1 MTLFNDGLSYSS
13 LNTARSAL
21 SSILPLIDG
30 IPFGKHPLVIRFLKG
45 VFESRPAMPR
55 YTAVWD
61 VNQVLDYL
69 KTLSPVNEISLKSLT
84 LKLTMLLALVTAQ
97 RGQSLLLLRVDST
110 IDSGSSVVFSL
121 QELVK
126 QSKPG
131 SKAMVIELH
140 SFTDPRLCV
149 VTTFHE
155 YLTRTSLVRGAHN
168 QLLLIYVKP
177 YGPVSRDTVS
187 RWVKYVLQSSG
198 IDVSVFKPYST
209 RSASTS
215 KAE

>member
-168 QLLLIYVKP
+168 QLLLSYVKP

>member
-97 RGQSLLLLRVDST
+97 RGQSLLLLRVDSM